1 MAAYV
6 VRSPLGRSLL
16 AVHKSPT
23 IVMNDDVKK
32 EETTTPVEPVTE
44 PVEVPATPVETTTP
58 AAETPA
64 A

>member
-1 MAAYV
+1 
-6 VRSPLGRSLL
+6 
-16 AVHKSPT
+16 
-23 IVMNDDVKK
+23 MNDDVKK

-44 PVEVPATPVETTTP
+44 SVEVPATPVETTTP